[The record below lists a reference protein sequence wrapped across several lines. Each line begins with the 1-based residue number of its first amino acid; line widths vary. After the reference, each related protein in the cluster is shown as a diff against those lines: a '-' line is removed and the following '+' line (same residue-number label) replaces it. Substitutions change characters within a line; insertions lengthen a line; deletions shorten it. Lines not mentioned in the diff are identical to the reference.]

1 MRECSPQEKRMN
13 LIFLDIDMT
22 IWDEILRIP
31 ESTKDAIKLAKVM
44 GNKVFIN
51 TGRSRSNTRY
61 AALEE
66 LGMDGVVAACG
77 CHVEI
82 EGKVEYERLLTPD
95 QIKTSLKVLSDQH
108 MPVVLEGSENCF
120 FDPEDFPD
128 DPFAATLWE
137 SLGDRAKH
145 MNMLTDSDPIN
156 KFSADITADTDYD
169 AVCREL
175 GGFLDMIDHGNI
187 VVEFIPKGHSK
198 ATGMEIVRKHYGVP
212 TENIYAVG
220 DGMNDMEMIRAA
232 AHGIAMGQG
241 NPELLMASDYVTDSI
256 YEDGIYKAFKHFKLI

>member
-1 MRECSPQEKRMN
+1 MN

-61 AALEE
+61 ESLEE

-82 EGKVEYERLLTPD
+82 EGEIKYQKLLTPD
-95 QIKTSLKVLSDQH
+95 QIRTSLKVLSDEH
-108 MPVVLEGSENCF
+108 MPVVLEGTENCF

-128 DPFAATLWE
+128 DPYAKTLWE
-137 SLGDRAKH
+137 SLGDRARRLDT
-145 MNMLTDSDPIN
+145 LTDEDPIN
-156 KFSADITADTDYD
+156 KFSADITAETDYD
-169 AVCREL
+169 AVCDRL
-175 GGFLDMIDHGNI
+175 CGFLDMIDHNNI
-187 VVEFIPKGHSK
+187 VVEFVPAGHSK
-198 ATGMEIVRKHYGVP
+198 ATGMEIVRNYYGVP
-212 TENIYAVG
+212 AENIYAVG

>member
-1 MRECSPQEKRMN
+1 MN

-22 IWDEILRIP
+22 IWDERLYIP

-61 AALEE
+61 AALDE

-77 CHVEI
+77 CHIEI
-82 EGKVEYERLLTPD
+82 EGEVLYQKLLTCE
-95 QIKTSLKVLSDQH
+95 QIRKSLNVLRSEH
-108 MPVVLEGSENCF
+108 MPVVLEGSDNCF

-137 SLGDRAKH
+137 SLGERARRLDT
-145 MNMLTDSDPIN
+145 LTESDPIN
-156 KFSADITADTDYD
+156 KFSADITKDTDFD
-169 AVCREL
+169 TVCDSL
-175 GGFLDMIDHGNI
+175 GGFLDTINHNGV
-187 VVEFIPKGHSK
+187 VVEFVPKGHSK
-198 ATGMEIVRKHYGVP
+198 ATGMELVRKHYDVP
-212 TENIYAVG
+212 FENVYAVG
-220 DGMNDMEMIRAA
+220 DGMNDMEMIKSA

-241 NPELLMASDYVTDSI
+241 NPELLMAAEYVTDSV
-256 YEDGIYKAFKHFKLI
+256 YEDGIYRAFKHYKLI

>member
-1 MRECSPQEKRMN
+1 MN

-22 IWDEILRIP
+22 IWDETLRIP
-31 ESTKDAIKLAKVM
+31 ESTKDAIKLARVM

-61 AALEE
+61 KALDE

-82 EGKVEYERLLTPD
+82 EGRVEYQKLLTPD
-95 QIKTSLKVLSDQH
+95 QVRMSLKVLSEEH
-108 MPVVLEGSENCF
+108 MPVVLEGSEYCF

-137 SLGDRAKH
+137 SLGERARRLDT
-145 MNMLTDSDPIN
+145 LTDEDPIN
-156 KFSADITADTDYD
+156 KFSADITDETDFD
-169 AVCREL
+169 AVCEKL
-175 GGFLDMIDHGNI
+175 GGFLFPINHNNV
-187 VVEFIPKGHSK
+187 VVEFVPNGHSK
-198 ATGMEIVRKHYGVP
+198 ATGMEMVRKHYGVP
-212 TENIYAVG
+212 AENIYAVG
-220 DGMNDMEMIRAA
+220 DGVNDMEMIRAA

-241 NPELLMASDYVTDSI
+241 NPELLMASDYVTDSV
-256 YEDGIYKAFKHFKLI
+256 YEDGIYKAFKHFRLI

>member
-1 MRECSPQEKRMN
+1 MN

-31 ESTKDAIKLAKVM
+31 ESTKDAIKLARVM

-61 AALEE
+61 AALDE
-66 LGMDGVVAACG
+66 LGMNGVVAACG

-82 EGKVEYERLLTPD
+82 EGKVEYERLLTPE
-95 QIKTSLKVLSDQH
+95 QIKTSLQVLAKEH
-108 MPVVLEGSENCF
+108 MPVVLEGREYCF
-120 FDPEDFPD
+120 LDPEDFPD
-128 DPFAATLWE
+128 DPYATTLWE
-137 SLGDRAKH
+137 SLGERARRLDT
-145 MNMLTDSDPIN
+145 LTDDDPVN

-169 AVCREL
+169 AVCEKL

-198 ATGMEIVRKHYGVP
+198 ATGMEIVRKYYGVP
-212 TENIYAVG
+212 AENIYAFG
-220 DGMNDMEMIRAA
+220 DGMNDMEMIKAA

-241 NPELLMASDYVTDSI
+241 NPELLLASDYVTDSI